1 MATDHDEILR
11 LRDRVDTL
19 TQKVIGLEY
28 LTGSQ
33 GKGIGYLRDEI
44 RSAQMQLEG
53 LEDKVAGM
61 NHAEQ
66 IAAAVTAALRQS
78 QRSRWTTWQK
88 VGTGAFAA
96 LLGVPTIVEIARWF
110 V

>member
-11 LRDRVDTL
+11 LRERVDKL
-19 TQKVIGLEY
+19 TEKCLGIGY
-28 LTGSQ
+28 MTDSHAR
-33 GKGIGYLRDEI
+33 GIGYLRDEI
-44 RSAQMQLEG
+44 RKAQDQLEG

-66 IAAAVTAALRQS
+66 IAAAVTAALKQS
-78 QRSRWTTWQK
+78 QRARWTIWQK
-88 VGTGAFAA
+88 TASAA
-96 LLGVPTIVEIARWF
+96 LVLLVALPTVVQVTHWF